1 MATKLGIVNRALD
14 LMGQA
19 PVVDIDSPISREE
32 KVMARWYDVSRLR
45 VLAYHPWDFA
55 EARYQCSRSGTPLF
69 EYADKYRV
77 PSNFLELVDI
87 YVEDSG
93 QYYSQVYGDID
104 WTREEN
110 DILLNMSGSTSIN
123 IVYTK
128 DVEDVA
134 KFSALFTAALE
145 RRLASDTCF
154 AITRDLKLAASL
166 VSQADDDMNKAT
178 SIDGQGKRV
187 RRKEFSRAIAARCSG
202 LGSSNPY
209 RIR

>member
-1 MATKLGIVNRALD
+1 MTTKLDIVNRALD

-19 PVVDIDSPISREE
+19 PVSDIDSPISKEE
-32 KVMARWYDVSRLR
+32 KTMARWYDVSRQR

-69 EYADKYRV
+69 EYADKYEV
-77 PSNFLELVDI
+77 PNNFLELVDI
-87 YVEDSG
+87 YLDNAGE
-93 QYYSQVYGDID
+93 YYSQVYGDID
-104 WTREEN
+104 WSREEN
-110 DILLNMSGSTSIN
+110 EILLNMSGATSIN

-134 KFSALFTAALE
+134 KFSSLFTAALE

-154 AITRDLKLAASL
+154 AITRDLKLATSL

-187 RRKEFSRAIAARCSG
+187 RRKEFSRAIAARRSG
-202 LGSSNPY
+202 LSNCNPY